1 MENFDSKHRGARDIG
16 GLDIE
21 EKDVYRN
28 ESERD
33 LKNAVDNGEIDPD
46 ETANNEAIKAGLRY
60 GRDSYI
66 VRSDVDPSEDN
77 YAPGIKEQD

>member
-1 MENFDSKHRGARDIG
+1 MEKRDSNNLG

-21 EKDVYRN
+21 ENDVYRN

-46 ETANNEAIKAGLRY
+46 ENANDDAVKAGLRY
-60 GRDSYI
+60 RRDNY
-66 VRSDVDPSEDN
+66 VVKSDVDPDEDN
-77 YAPGIKEQD
+77 YAPGVKEQD